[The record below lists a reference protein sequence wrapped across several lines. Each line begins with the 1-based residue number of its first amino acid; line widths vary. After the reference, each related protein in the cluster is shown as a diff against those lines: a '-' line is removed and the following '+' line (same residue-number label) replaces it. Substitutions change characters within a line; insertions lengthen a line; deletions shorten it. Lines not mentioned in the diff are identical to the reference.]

1 MSPRAAW
8 RLETLGFTE
17 VYDYVAGKKDWGSF
31 GLPRGG
37 RKAEVPSAG
46 AVARGDVPTCAL
58 DERLQD
64 VRARLGDWAT
74 CIVVNDARV
83 VLGRLGRS
91 ALRRADDV
99 TAEEAMTEGP
109 RTKRPSIGFDALL
122 LWMVER
128 KLTSAL
134 ITTSDGRLVGVVL
147 REDLER
153 IRDEAV

>member
-31 GLPRGG
+31 GLPRAG

-46 AVARGDVPTCAL
+46 AVARRDVPTCRL

-64 VRARLGDWAT
+64 VRARLGDWET
-74 CIVVNDARV
+74 CIVVNDARI

-91 ALRRADDV
+91 ALRRTDEV
-99 TAEEAMTEGP
+99 TADEAMTEGP

-122 LWMVER
+122 LWIEER

>member
-1 MSPRAAW
+1 VSPRAAW

-46 AVARGDVPTCAL
+46 AVARADVPTCAL
-58 DERLQD
+58 DERLPD
-64 VRARLGDWAT
+64 VRARIGDWAT
-74 CIVVNDARV
+74 CIVVNDSRV

-91 ALRRADDV
+91 ALRRADDIA
-99 TAEEAMTEGP
+99 AEDAMTEGP
-109 RTKRPSIGFDALL
+109 RTRRPSIGFDALL
-122 LWMVER
+122 VWMDER

-134 ITTSDGRLVGVVL
+134 ITTPDGRLVGVVL